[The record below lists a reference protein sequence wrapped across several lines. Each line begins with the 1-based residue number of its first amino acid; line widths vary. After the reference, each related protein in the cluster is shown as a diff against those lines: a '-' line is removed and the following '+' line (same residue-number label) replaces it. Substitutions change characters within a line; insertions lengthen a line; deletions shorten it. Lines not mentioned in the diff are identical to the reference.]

1 MIDLIIRRKTVDT
14 GFKVVAKLGARAP
27 INTPT
32 TSETMIHDVSETRR
46 RLLKSINVD
55 DSIYLTRTTRTE
67 RAGKRRTRPASESGK
82 SFND

>member
-55 DSIYLTRTTRTE
+55 DSIYLTRTE

-82 SFND
+82 SFNA